1 VDASVERK
9 ECCESR
15 QRDHWAEYDQRGAGC
30 PSRVSGVFLLEDGSP
45 CSACSVLFYDASRAP
60 ETLVS
65 SANTSSAGRYS
76 WTGSLPKSVEIRF
89 LVPSRGTFEFPRII
103 TASGGDHFNISFR
116 IPVIVNPDRPM
127 CASFKRGRLGVLR
140 LQPEELQ
147 RSGAVLSQAEARYAA
162 SVSSPAGPYCF
173 HKKWRVSVRGVNR
186 RRGAALD
193 WFPISDQEDAA
204 PDIGRHA

>member
-1 VDASVERK
+1 MDASVERK

-140 LQPEELQ
+140 FQPEGFE
-147 RSGAVLSQAEARYAA
+147 RSGAVLSQAEATNSA
-162 SVSSPAGPYCF
+162 SVSLGRGWRRAKLCDSGPAAQSYRLCDRMATLYASPP
-173 HKKWRVSVRGVNR
+173 
-186 RRGAALD
+186 
-193 WFPISDQEDAA
+193 
-204 PDIGRHA
+204 